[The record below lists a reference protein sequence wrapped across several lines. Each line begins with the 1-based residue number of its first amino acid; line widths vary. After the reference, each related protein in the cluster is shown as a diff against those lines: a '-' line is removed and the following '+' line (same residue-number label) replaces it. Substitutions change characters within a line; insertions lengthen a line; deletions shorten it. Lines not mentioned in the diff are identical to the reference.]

1 MKKSWK
7 CKSGKWEENKK
18 EKLKKKLVIKWR
30 RTRREENEVK
40 QKIKRGRNWWGE
52 TESEKEK
59 KKKTWRRKGEPP
71 TKLARTPR
79 SPLET
84 TCCIASA
91 PPIPSCWAPPCESPA
106 WASWG
111 AATPRSC
118 TGLSRIPRAHEPGE
132 SEAPAHRT
140 TPERLKEQCCQNGW
154 LLFRETSKIFQ

>member
-52 TESEKEK
+52 TESEKE

-154 LLFRETSKIFQ
+154 LVFRETSKIFQ